1 MVFIGDM
8 IFDANLLP
16 GQLRVHLVD
25 PDPEGQ
31 QHVKDILTLS
41 SAEGVLLAGCSWGV
55 EDTLEDIRT
64 QPPHLLLLDLML
76 AERGAARIMRQVR
89 QEHSETGVVVF
100 TLHDEKQC
108 LLEYLNLGARGFL
121 LKPVESLAL
130 LEAIRVVHNGGRFVD
145 PLLPHCLVSR
155 YLDDSNPRPAT
166 SPSEVEMLTVR
177 EREVCRYLAS
187 GYTNAEVADVLRISK
202 RTVETHRASIMSKVG
217 AKSRAQLVHFAIEH
231 GLGPES
237 SSAASPLAR
246 N

>member
-1 MVFIGDM
+1 M
-8 IFDANLLP
+8 IFDTNSRPAE
-16 GQLRVHLVD
+16 LRVHLVD

-31 QHVKDILTLS
+31 KHIKAILS
-41 SAEGVLLAGCSWGV
+41 SAEGVVLAGCSWGV

-64 QPPHLLLLDLML
+64 QPPHLLLVDLML
-76 AERGAARIMRQVR
+76 AERGATRITRYAR
-89 QEHSETGVVVF
+89 QEHPDIGVVVF

-108 LLEYLNLGARGFL
+108 LLEYLSLGARGFL
-121 LKPVESLAL
+121 LKPVEQVAL
-130 LEAIRVVHNGGRFVD
+130 LEAIRVVHNSGRFVD

-155 YLDDSNPRPAT
+155 YLDDPNPRPAT
-166 SPSEVEMLTVR
+166 GHAEVDMLTVR

-231 GLGPES
+231 GLGPETG
-237 SSAASPLAR
+237 SADSLYAR
-246 N
+246 